1 VRRGS
6 KSLIAP
12 RAIRCDNHG
21 VFALPTVLA
30 AAASLGLCALPALA
44 QVGQAPLPVSRSPR
58 GQAAPFYA
66 SDGAIAVYAPLSKA
80 AYRAPVLS
88 FANSRRDE
96 LQRALRMKL
105 GTPECPLEIVIG
117 GRSDGDTRVLT
128 ARLRDPAGGVR
139 ERIELPDPEAAD
151 LAKFRRA
158 VGFALLR
165 ARMVAIGGAE
175 ESMRDL
181 PVWLI
186 DGALRHI
193 DRDGRQADIDRVL
206 LLWSRA
212 CLPPALE
219 LFAADSKAAKAEP
232 AVAAVLAG
240 WFIEK
245 REGVNVFEELLRGAA
260 TGVVWSPA
268 TAARL
273 LAGTEDMVEFD
284 RQVDRRFLAE
294 GRAVVTPGL
303 TSAGIVRRFRST
315 LLLAPACFGKL
326 QSDKRAWYS
335 LAEAIR
341 RADDPYLRR
350 TATEQALKVKMAA
363 VGRDGMLIAVADAY
377 ALFMERLAAGDTPE
391 RLERLLADAELMRGA
406 LERVT
411 AKGAVTGRGSGG

>member
-1 VRRGS
+1 
-6 KSLIAP
+6 
-12 RAIRCDNHG
+12 
-21 VFALPTVLA
+21 VFALPKFLVA
-30 AAASLGLCALPALA
+30 AAVLGLCAPPVLA
-44 QVGQAPLPVSRSPR
+44 QAGQGNLPVPGSPR

-66 SDGAIAVYAPLSKA
+66 SDGAVVVYAPLSKA

-88 FANSRRDE
+88 FVNTRRDE

-105 GTPECPLEIVIG
+105 GTPECPLEIMIG

-128 ARLRDPAGGVR
+128 ARLRDPVAGVR

-151 LAKFRRA
+151 LDEFRRA
-158 VGFALLR
+158 IGFALLR
-165 ARMVAIGGAE
+165 AWMVAAGGTE

-186 DGALRHI
+186 NGALRHI
-193 DRDGRQADIDRVL
+193 ERDYRQADIDRTL

-212 CLPPALE
+212 CLPTAVE
-219 LFAADSKAAKAEP
+219 LFAADSKAAKTEP

-240 WFIEK
+240 WFVAK
-245 REGVNVFEELLRGAA
+245 REGANIFEELLRGAA
-260 TGVVWSPA
+260 NGVVWSPA

-273 LAGTEDMVEFD
+273 LAGTEDMMEFD
-284 RQVDRRFLAE
+284 LNVDKRFLAE
-294 GRAVVTPGL
+294 GRAVVAPGV

-326 QSDKRAWYS
+326 LSEKRGWCS
-335 LAEAIR
+335 LAEAIGH
-341 RADDPYLRR
+341 ADDPHLRR
-350 TATEQALKVKMAA
+350 TAAEQALKVKMAA

-377 ALFMERLAAGDTPE
+377 ALFMERLAAGDKPE
-391 RLERLLADAELMRGA
+391 RLERLLAEAELMRGT

-411 AKGAVTGRGSGG
+411 AKGAVVQRSSSGG